1 MTTNTHPRLSVSA
14 NEAAAMLGVSPRTLA
29 NWRTHRVGPAFV
41 RVGRVHSRTLYHQK
55 GRNHGCTHSPSPSQD
70 PLYNKHPLERLDLMS
85 RLPPQGRQRDG

>member
-41 RVGRVHSRTLYHQK
+41 RVGRVHSRTLY
-55 GRNHGCTHSPSPSQD
+55 
-70 PLYNKHPLERLDLMS
+70 RLDDLKAWLDANRVENPDPKDNEDS
-85 RLPPQGRQRDG
+85 VGNEAVESE